1 MNEELTLE
9 QIRINDFTERFDN
22 LSDLRSC
29 MVLAGY
35 NIPNSKK
42 KRFEAIRDN
51 DLAYLESLEAVN
63 EQVES
68 ELLTQ
73 SILELR
79 RKEYGSI
86 TDQLDEIYHDIDA
99 WKLRIKSIKDK
110 YPK

>member
-22 LSDLRSC
+22 LSDLRQC

-51 DLAYLESLEAVN
+51 DLVYLVSLEAVS
-63 EQVES
+63 EQVQANMDEVTAS
-68 ELLTQ
+68 EEAKLLRKANFKANKNPT
-73 SILELR
+73 LPEL
-79 RKEYGSI
+79 I
-86 TDQLDEIYHDIDA
+86 EIV
-99 WKLRIKSIKDK
+99 KDML
-110 YPK
+110 